1 MSFTEDSDEERGGE
15 SDGDDDLEIEEEID
29 RNDPVRPEPGEVV
42 GFEFLRVNYSAKE
55 EILEQEK
62 APSQS
67 TSSSTNRLVEFLTL
81 HHASQLHNFQMA

>member
-1 MSFTEDSDEERGGE
+1 MSYTEDSDEEGGGE
-15 SDGDDDLEIEEEID
+15 SDGDNDLEIEEEID
-29 RNDPVRPEPGEVV
+29 RNDPVRPGPGEVV
-42 GFEFLRVNYSAKE
+42 GFEFLRANYSAKE

-81 HHASQLHNFQMA
+81 HHAS